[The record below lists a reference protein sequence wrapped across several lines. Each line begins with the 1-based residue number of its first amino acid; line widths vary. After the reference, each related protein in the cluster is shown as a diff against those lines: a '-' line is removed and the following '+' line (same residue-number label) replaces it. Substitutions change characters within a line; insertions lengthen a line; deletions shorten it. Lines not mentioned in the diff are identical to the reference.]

1 MCVPHQPYP
10 NQVATLLYDTANE
23 AATAVKAY
31 RDSLSRGARAIVGPA
46 YSAQTRLA
54 LCVLS
59 YPIHA
64 HHTRLLYTLVCLPP
78 TLTPNPYQVPC
89 PAWRSRPGLL
99 ALGLVPEFG
108 KGARENPQSQNSRP
122 ILQPLVT
129 RYRYAATGRLRRAS
143 HQRRASPTS
152 VGPTRRT

>member
-1 MCVPHQPYP
+1 MCVPHQPY
-10 NQVATLLYDTANE
+10 TLTRSLRSCTTRPMRLQPPSRPTGTACQE
-23 AATAVKAY
+23 VRGRSSAPLTAH
-31 RDSLSRGARAIVGPA
+31 RPGS
-46 YSAQTRLA
+46 

-129 RYRYAATGRLRRAS
+129 TGTDMRLLVVFAEPLIRGALPLLR
-143 HQRRASPTS
+143 
-152 VGPTRRT
+152 